1 MISKDRILQKIKEV
15 KSKAKKRR
23 FVQTWDL
30 IVNLKNWDLKKPE
43 NRILEYVEL
52 PHGRGKKVP
61 VAAIVGPELE
71 KDAKEIFDLVITKD
85 QLPELGANKRQ
96 AKKIARRYEFFVAQA
111 DLMPLVGRYLGKYL
125 GPRDK
130 MPNPKA
136 GMIFPPKVT
145 RKDLEN
151 LYNKL
156 QKTVRVSVK
165 KHVTFGVPVGSEN
178 MEDELV
184 AENIEYF
191 INWLLNRLPM
201 GKQNIDSIYLKL
213 TMSPAVRLI

>member
-1 MISKDRILQKIKEV
+1 MISKERILQKIKEV

-23 FVQTWDL
+23 FIQTWDL

-61 VAAIVGPELE
+61 VVAIVGPELE
-71 KDAKEIFDLVITKD
+71 KDAKEIFDLVITKE

-145 RKDLEN
+145 KKDLEN

-156 QKTVRVSVK
+156 QKMVRVSVK
-165 KHVTFGVPVGSEN
+165 KHVTFGVPVGAEN